1 MAFWQA
7 SPRDKMT
14 GKFKIGETSREDY
27 KKFLKK
33 AEEFFEIMKISLRR
47 EKWNAAGLNAIHV
60 GISANDAL
68 LTFHFGLRSISPK
81 HDDAVKLLISMM
93 KREDTETKAKHLRR
107 LISVKNLV
115 EYDGRLFSK
124 REAES
129 LAKHSERYLNWVKSI
144 LP

>member
-1 MAFWQA
+1 
-7 SPRDKMT
+7 MT
-14 GKFKIGETSREDY
+14 GKFKIGKSSKEDY

-33 AEEFFEIMKISLRR
+33 ADEFYEMMRQSLMK
-47 EKWNAAGLNAIHV
+47 EKWNASGLNATHT

-93 KREDTETKAKHLRR
+93 KRDDIETKAKHLRR

-115 EYDGRLFSK
+115 EYDGRLLS
-124 REAES
+124 RSEAES
-129 LAKHSERYLNWVKSI
+129 LAKHAERFLD
-144 LP
+144 

>member
-1 MAFWQA
+1 
-7 SPRDKMT
+7 MT
-14 GKFKIGETSREDY
+14 GKFKIGKSSKEEY

-33 AEEFFEIMKISLRR
+33 ADEFFEIMQQSLKN
-47 EKWNAAGLNAIHV
+47 EKWNAAGLNAIHT

-93 KREDTETKAKHLRR
+93 KRDDTEIKAKHLRR

-115 EYDGRLFSK
+115 EYDGTLLSR

-129 LAKHSERYLNWVKSI
+129 LAKHAERFLVWVRSL

>member
-1 MAFWQA
+1 M
-7 SPRDKMT
+7 SK
-14 GKFKIGETSREDY
+14 EEY

-33 AEEFFEIMKISLRR
+33 ADEFFEIMQQSLKN
-47 EKWNAAGLNAIHV
+47 EKWNAAGLNAIHT

-93 KREDTETKAKHLRR
+93 KRDDTEIKAKHLRR

-115 EYDGRLFSK
+115 EYDGTLLSR

-129 LAKHSERYLNWVKSI
+129 VAKHAERFLVWVRSL

>member
-1 MAFWQA
+1 MAEKF
-7 SPRDKMT
+7 RI
-14 GKFKIGETSREDY
+14 GKSSKEDY

-33 AEEFFEIMKISLRR
+33 ANEFYEMMQHSLMK
-47 EKWNAAGLNAIHV
+47 EKWNAAGLNAIHT

-93 KREDTETKAKHLRR
+93 KRDDTEKKGKHLRR

-115 EYDGRLFSK
+115 EYDGRLLSK
-124 REAES
+124 NEAES
-129 LAKHSERYLNWVKSI
+129 LAKHAERFLVWVKSL

>member
-1 MAFWQA
+1 
-7 SPRDKMT
+7 MT
-14 GKFKIGETSREDY
+14 GKFKIGKSSKEDY

-33 AEEFFEIMKISLRR
+33 ADEFYEMMQQSLMK
-47 EKWNAAGLNAIHV
+47 EKWNAAGLNAIPA

-93 KREDTETKAKHLRR
+93 KRDDVEIKAKHLRR

-115 EYDGRLFSK
+115 EYDGRLLS
-124 REAES
+124 RSEAES
-129 LAKHSERYLNWVKSI
+129 LAKHAERFLDWVRSL

>member
-1 MAFWQA
+1 
-7 SPRDKMT
+7 MT
-14 GKFKIGETSREDY
+14 AKFKIGKSSKEDY

-33 AEEFFEIMKISLRR
+33 ADEFYEMMQQSLAK
-47 EKWNAAGLNAIHV
+47 EKWNA

-68 LTFHFGLRSISPK
+68 LTFYFGLRSISPK

-93 KREDTETKAKHLRR
+93 KRDDVEAKAKHLRR
-107 LISVKNLV
+107 LISTKNLV
-115 EYDGRLFSK
+115 EYDGRLLSR

-129 LAKHSERYLNWVKSI
+129 LAKHAERFLAWVRSL

>member
-1 MAFWQA
+1 V
-7 SPRDKMT
+7 T
-14 GKFKIGETSREDY
+14 EKFKIGKSSKEEY

-33 AEEFFEIMKISLRR
+33 AEEFFEMMQQSLTK
-47 EKWNAAGLNAIHV
+47 EMWNATGLNAIHT

-93 KREDTETKAKHLRR
+93 KRDDTENKAKHLRR

-115 EYDGRLFSK
+115 EYDGRLLSGS
-124 REAES
+124 EAES
-129 LAKHSERYLNWVKSI
+129 LAKHAERFLVWVKSL

>member
-1 MAFWQA
+1 
-7 SPRDKMT
+7 MT
-14 GKFKIGETSREDY
+14 GKFKIGKLSKEEY

-33 AEEFFEIMKISLRR
+33 ADEFFEIMQESLKK
-47 EKWNAAGLNAIHV
+47 EKWNAAGLNAIHT

-93 KREDTETKAKHLRR
+93 NRDDTEIKAKHLRR

-115 EYDGRLFSK
+115 EYDGRLLSG

-129 LAKHSERYLNWVKSI
+129 LAKHAERFLVWVRSL

>member
-1 MAFWQA
+1 
-7 SPRDKMT
+7 MT
-14 GKFKIGETSREDY
+14 GKFKIGKSSKEEY
-27 KKFLKK
+27 KKFIKK
-33 AEEFFEIMKISLRR
+33 ADEFCEIMQQSLKN
-47 EKWNAAGLNAIHV
+47 EKWNATGLNAIHT

-93 KREDTETKAKHLRR
+93 NRDDTEIKAKHLRR

-115 EYDGRLFSK
+115 EYDGRLLSR

-129 LAKHSERYLNWVKSI
+129 LAKHAERFLVWVRSL

>member
-1 MAFWQA
+1 MI
-7 SPRDKMT
+7 
-14 GKFKIGETSREDY
+14 GKFKIGKSSKEEY

-33 AEEFFEIMKISLRR
+33 ADEFFEIMQQSLKN
-47 EKWNAAGLNAIHV
+47 EKWNATGLNAIHT

-93 KREDTETKAKHLRR
+93 KRDDTEIKAKHLRR

-115 EYDGRLFSK
+115 EYDGRLLSR

-129 LAKHSERYLNWVKSI
+129 LAKHAERFLVWVRSL

>member
-1 MAFWQA
+1 
-7 SPRDKMT
+7 MT
-14 GKFKIGETSREDY
+14 AKFKIGKSSKEDY
-27 KKFLKK
+27 KKFIKK
-33 AEEFFEIMKISLRR
+33 ADEFYEMMLQSLVK
-47 EKWNAAGLNAIHV
+47 EKWNAVGLNAIHA

-93 KREDTETKAKHLRR
+93 KRDDVETKAKHLRR
-107 LISVKNLV
+107 LISTKNLV
-115 EYDGRLFSK
+115 EYDGRLLSR

-129 LAKHSERYLNWVKSI
+129 LAKHAERFLAWVKSL

>member
-1 MAFWQA
+1 
-7 SPRDKMT
+7 MT
-14 GKFKIGETSREDY
+14 EKFKIGKSSKEDY
-27 KKFLKK
+27 KKFLRK
-33 AEEFFEIMKISLRR
+33 ADEFYEIMWVSLVK
-47 EKWNAAGLNAIHV
+47 EKWNAAGLNAIHT

-93 KREDTETKAKHLRR
+93 KRDDIENKAKHLRR

-115 EYDGRLFSK
+115 EYDGRLLSK
-124 REAES
+124 NEAES
-129 LAKHSERYLNWVKSI
+129 LAKHTERFLIWVKSL

>member
-1 MAFWQA
+1 
-7 SPRDKMT
+7 MT
-14 GKFKIGETSREDY
+14 GKFKIGKSSKEDY

-33 AEEFFEIMKISLRR
+33 ADEFYEMMRQSLMK
-47 EKWNAAGLNAIHV
+47 EKWNASGLNAIHT

-93 KREDTETKAKHLRR
+93 KRDDIETKAKHLRR

-115 EYDGRLFSK
+115 EYDGRLLS
-124 REAES
+124 RSEAES
-129 LAKHSERYLNWVKSI
+129 LAKHAERFLD
-144 LP
+144 

>member
-1 MAFWQA
+1 
-7 SPRDKMT
+7 MT
-14 GKFKIGETSREDY
+14 AKFKIGKSSKEDY
-27 KKFLKK
+27 KKFIKK
-33 AEEFFEIMKISLRR
+33 ADEFYEMMLHSLVK
-47 EKWNAAGLNAIHV
+47 EKWNAAGLNAIHT

-93 KREDTETKAKHLRR
+93 KRDDVETKAKHLRR
-107 LISVKNLV
+107 LISTKNLV
-115 EYDGRLFSK
+115 EYDGRLLSR

-129 LAKHSERYLNWVKSI
+129 LAKHAERFLDWVKSL

>member
-1 MAFWQA
+1 
-7 SPRDKMT
+7 MT
-14 GKFKIGETSREDY
+14 GKFKIGKSSKEDY

-33 AEEFFEIMKISLRR
+33 ADEFYEMMQQSLMK
-47 EKWNAAGLNAIHV
+47 EKWNAAGLNAIHT

-93 KREDTETKAKHLRR
+93 ERDDVEIKAKHLRQ
-107 LISVKNLV
+107 LISVKDLV
-115 EYDGRLFSK
+115 EYDGRLLSRSK
-124 REAES
+124 AES
-129 LAKHSERYLNWVKSI
+129 LAKHAERFLDWIRSL